1 MLHYGL
7 TQPVSVVITGIDKP
21 AILDQ
26 ALTAARTFKPMSKNQ
41 IAEILERTKSA
52 ALTGNFELFKTTPH
66 FDGTAN
72 NPKWLGNS
80 SIS

>member
-1 MLHYGL
+1 
-7 TQPVSVVITGIDKP
+7 
-21 AILDQ
+21 
-26 ALTAARTFKPMSKNQ
+26 MSKNQ